1 MPVLQ
6 SSPEAV
12 LDLQAVRVSLVVVV
26 KPWPRVVV
34 VQVEQVFLVMQA
46 RSRAVMVA
54 QVEPALLRA
63 PL

>member
-1 MPVLQ
+1 VLQ

-34 VQVEQVFLVMQA
+34 VQVEQVFLEMQA